1 MPTFL
6 LFMQLF
12 LKTLSGKANG
22 VEPDQTSPS
31 GSSLFACA
39 ILLETLVYDILG
51 HTYKTSY
58 LHMVDFLLVQTDKK
72 Y

>member
-51 HTYKTSY
+51 HLPY
-58 LHMVDFLLVQTDKK
+58 L
-72 Y
+72 